1 MEPYE
6 DLVRIDEAA
15 CKSQDIFNPS
25 DTGGY
30 SIYGFIRLPEDSQM
44 LADLYDRAG
53 KIKPT
58 PLMLQRV
65 LEWHLQDQVE
75 ESLEDIRLEALSTL
89 GIAEA
94 ETTPKDLVGPL
105 DDLMASS
112 LLRGPFNIEI
122 TQTAAEHLT
131 FKGSHSHSTLRL
143 LSIDGIFKLY
153 QLHRSGIAR
162 YSTSNLSLICSALG
176 VPTVFLELLNSHV
189 LFFGRYDDPKS
200 ERIGESLLVDT
211 ALVRDY
217 RDKFARIKYDFR
229 LQDFPVYG
237 RRLENVQ
244 HKMNKWRPHTIREL
258 AIRPYNDPV
267 SFYAFWFAT
276 FIGIVSI
283 LSLGTSL
290 AQTYAAFK
298 ALQ

>member
-1 MEPYE
+1 MKPYE
-6 DLVRIDEAA
+6 NLVRIDEGAFYAA
-15 CKSQDIFNPS
+15 IFSALLGVPP
-25 DTGGY
+25 
-30 SIYGFIRLPEDSQM
+30 IYGFRLINQSWS
-44 LADLYDRAG
+44 LADLSDRIG
-53 KIKPT
+53 ITKT
-58 PLMLQRV
+58 PFVLQSV

-75 ESLEDIRLEALSTL
+75 LDEVRLSALNGF

-112 LLRGPFNIEI
+112 LLRGPFNIEL

-143 LSIDGIFKLY
+143 LSIDEIFKLY
-153 QLHRSGIAR
+153 HLHRSGIAR
-162 YSTSNLSLICSALG
+162 YSTSKLSLICSALG
-176 VPTVFLELLNSHV
+176 IPTVFLELLNSHV
-189 LFFGRYDDPKS
+189 LFFGRYDDPES
-200 ERIGESLLVDT
+200 ERIGESLLVDV
-211 ALVRDY
+211 ALVHHY
-217 RDKFARIKYDFR
+217 RDKFARIKDDFR